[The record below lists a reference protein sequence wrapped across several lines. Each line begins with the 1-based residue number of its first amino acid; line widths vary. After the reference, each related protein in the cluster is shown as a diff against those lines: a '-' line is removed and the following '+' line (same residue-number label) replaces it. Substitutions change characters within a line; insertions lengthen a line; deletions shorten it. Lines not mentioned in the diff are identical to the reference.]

1 MGKEGVIEIECPHC
15 HNKVVPKKRFSRL
28 TFTGLLIIGLI
39 PFVLFL
45 VLNVLYMLALPSL
58 LRSMTA
64 GLPSMLF
71 NLEAL
76 ITALFLIMIPT
87 SIATLLLVLV
97 IGIIPA
103 TIYLSVR
110 RDTYKCPR
118 CSMTL

>member
-1 MGKEGVIEIECPHC
+1 MSKGGMIEIECPHC

-28 TFTGLLIIGLI
+28 AFTVLLIIGLI

-45 VLNVLYMLALPSL
+45 VLYMLALPLL

-64 GLPSMLF
+64 GLPSMPLMPF

-110 RDTYKCPR
+110 RDTYKCPLR
-118 CSMTL
+118 GMIL

>member
-1 MGKEGVIEIECPHC
+1 MSKGGMIEIECPHC

-28 TFTGLLIIGLI
+28 AFTVLLIIGLI

-45 VLNVLYMLALPSL
+45 VLYMLALPLL

-64 GLPSMLF
+64 GLPSMPLMPF

-110 RDTYKCPR
+110 RDTYKCPL
-118 CSMTL
+118 CGMIL